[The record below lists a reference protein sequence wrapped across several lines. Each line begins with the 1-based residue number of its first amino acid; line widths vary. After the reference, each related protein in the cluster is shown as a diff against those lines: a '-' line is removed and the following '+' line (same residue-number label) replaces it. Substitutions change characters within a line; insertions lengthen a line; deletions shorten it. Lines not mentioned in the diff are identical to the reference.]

1 MVKGWMSIM
10 DTRLGKSKIYF
21 KAQDFGKMLKLK
33 DVENLVITNV
43 NVKDAKEVEV
53 EIATPICN
61 ATNKRVS
68 KLPFEADVPRQSFDN
83 KENNKEIHHVG
94 LIYERNI
101 LYVVILEEDNSKKI
115 LKSFFVIEGKIGE
128 VIDNLIKQ
136 LSGNDV
142 KFYVDNVAFGSM
154 VRDILISKGVAENKV
169 FIKSIREALRKR
181 RIKDILKINTSDL
194 NIYDIRKLNTIL
206 EVILEEDVIQ
216 SPSANGFTYIRK
228 TDNQFIGWVEA
239 FILPLI

>member
-1 MVKGWMSIM
+1 M
-10 DTRLGKSKIYF
+10 
-21 KAQDFGKMLKLK
+21 
-33 DVENLVITNV
+33 
-43 NVKDAKEVEV
+43 
-53 EIATPICN
+53 
-61 ATNKRVS
+61 
-68 KLPFEADVPRQSFDN
+68 
-83 KENNKEIHHVG
+83 
-94 LIYERNI
+94 
-101 LYVVILEEDNSKKI
+101 
-115 LKSFFVIEGKIGE
+115 
-128 VIDNLIKQ
+128 IKQ

-154 VRDILISKGVAENKV
+154 VRDILISKGIAENKV
-169 FIKSIREALRKR
+169 FTKSIREALRKR

>member
-33 DVENLVITNV
+33 NIENLVITNV

-61 ATNKRVS
+61 ATNNRVS
-68 KLPFEADVPRQSFDN
+68 KLPFGADIRRQAFVNEDS
-83 KENNKEIHHVG
+83 KEEIYHVG
-94 LIYERNI
+94 LVYERNI
-101 LYVVILEEDNSKKI
+101 LYVVILEGDSSKKI
-115 LKSFFVIEGKIGE
+115 LKSFFIIEGKIGE
-128 VIDNLIKQ
+128 TIDNLLKQ
-136 LSGNDV
+136 LLDRSAI
-142 KFYVDNVAFGSM
+142 FYVEDVAFGEV
-154 VRDILISKGVAENKV
+154 VRDTLISKSIAEDKI

-181 RIKDILKINTSDL
+181 KIRDILKINTSDL
-194 NIYDIRKLNTIL
+194 DIYTIRKLNTIL
-206 EVILEEDVIQ
+206 EVVLEEDVIQ
-216 SPSANGFTYIRK
+216 VPGVNGFKYIRK

-239 FILPLI
+239 FMLPLI